1 MYLLT
6 PSKLLVHEPFQ
17 FTWELMQAPH
27 IPSVTW
33 QVLQLCCSL
42 WAAWLTRTE
51 KQLRRNGSA
60 KGRMAGFLF
69 GVCVPGFKETSF

>member
-6 PSKLLVHEPFQ
+6 PSKLLIHELCQ
-17 FTWELMQAPH
+17 ITWELMQALH

-33 QVLQLCCSL
+33 QVLQLGCSV

-51 KQLRRNGSA
+51 K
-60 KGRMAGFLF
+60 
-69 GVCVPGFKETSF
+69 